1 MTVSSDVLDPSD
13 RLKQPVPPTASDTRP
28 PGASPPP
35 DTSLPPG
42 ASAPHRSANADYHD
56 LRQQVQQRGLMA
68 PQPGYMAFKIV
79 STLALLGL
87 GLAWLAMA
95 PNLGLRL
102 LAAAF
107 LAIVFTQIGLVA
119 HDIGHRQTLRSA
131 RAAEWLGMIH
141 GNLLLGISRHWWVD
155 KHNRHHSHP
164 NEEDNDPDLD
174 IPFIAFSEEAARE
187 RRGLPRLIV
196 RHQAALLFPMMLF
209 QALALRHETARFLLA
224 GRVRHLPVEVL
235 FTIAHVVLYV
245 GFVVLVV
252 PGWEALAV
260 IAVHQALFGLYMAS
274 IFAPNHKGM
283 PLWESAGPPD
293 FLRQQVITSRNVR
306 SGIVNDFWYGGLN
319 YQIEHHL
326 FPTMPRNKLRE
337 AQAMVK
343 HFCQQRGIPYHETG
357 VLQSYREILAH
368 LSEVSAVLRTRPGA

>member
-1 MTVSSDVLDPSD
+1 
-13 RLKQPVPPTASDTRP
+13 
-28 PGASPPP
+28 
-35 DTSLPPG
+35 
-42 ASAPHRSANADYHD
+42 
-56 LRQQVQQRGLMA
+56 MA
-68 PQPGYMAFKIV
+68 PQPGYMTFKII
-79 STLALLGL
+79 STLAMLVLGL
-87 GLAWLAMA
+87 GWLAMA

-107 LAIVFTQIGLVA
+107 LGIVFTQIGLVA
-119 HDIGHRQTLRSA
+119 HDIGHRQTLRSV

-141 GNLLLGISRHWWVD
+141 GNLMLGISRNWWVD

-196 RHQAALLFPMMLF
+196 RHQAILLVPMMLL
-209 QALALRHETARFLLA
+209 QALALRHETVRFLLA
-224 GRVRHLPVEVL
+224 GRVRHRPIEVL
-235 FTIAHVVLYV
+235 FTIAHMVLYV

-260 IAVHQALFGLYMAS
+260 IAVHQAAFGLYMAS

-283 PLWESAGPPD
+283 PLWPSSGPPD
-293 FLRQQVITSRNVR
+293 FLRQQVVTSRNVR
-306 SGIVNDFWYGGLN
+306 SGPFNDFWYGGLN

-337 AQAMVK
+337 AQALVK
-343 HFCQQRGIPYHETG
+343 AFCLRRGIPYYETG
-357 VLQSYREILAH
+357 ALQSYREILAH
-368 LSEVSAVLRTRPGA
+368 LSEVSAVLRPGRGA

>member
-1 MTVSSDVLDPSD
+1 
-13 RLKQPVPPTASDTRP
+13 
-28 PGASPPP
+28 
-35 DTSLPPG
+35 
-42 ASAPHRSANADYHD
+42 
-56 LRQQVQQRGLMA
+56 MA

-79 STLALLGL
+79 STLAMLVVGL
-87 GLAWLAMA
+87 VWLAMA
-95 PNLGLRL
+95 PNLGWRL

-107 LAIVFTQIGLVA
+107 LGIVFTQIGLVA
-119 HDIGHRQTLRSA
+119 HDIGHRQTLRSV
-131 RAAEWLGMIH
+131 RTAEWLGMIH

-196 RHQAALLFPMMLF
+196 RHQALLLFPMMLF
-209 QALALRHETARFLLA
+209 QAIALRYETIRFLLA
-224 GRVRHLPVEVL
+224 GRVRHQFVEVV
-235 FTIAHVVLYV
+235 FTIAHLGLYL

-260 IAVHQALFGLYMAS
+260 VAVHQAIFGLYMAS

-283 PLWESAGPPD
+283 PLWASAGPPD

-306 SGIVNDFWYGGLN
+306 SGRFNDYWYGGLN

-343 HFCQQRGIPYHETG
+343 ELCQKRGIPYHETG
-357 VLQSYREILAH
+357 ALQSYREILAH
-368 LSEVSAVLRTRPGA
+368 LREVSAVLRPRTGA